1 MSYLDSL
8 FNLRGKAVAVTGGGG
23 MLCGEMARAFGKA
36 DCKVL
41 VLDLRPEKAEAVAT
55 QIKEEGGEAIFQ
67 ALDATKKADF
77 EAALQTCL
85 NEFGRIDTL
94 VNGAG
99 INAPTPILE
108 IAEKEWDDI
117 MASHL
122 KGTLFGCQVFGKQ
135 MLQQGSGSI
144 MNISSASAG
153 PPLSKAFTYSV
164 AKAGVKNLTQNI
176 AREWGTTGVRVNAI
190 RPGFFPTEWSQKNF
204 ITKEREAAI
213 KGHTAMHRYG
223 EPSELVGATL
233 WLASDAASF
242 VTGAEITVDGGFS
255 CMTI

>member
-8 FNLRGKAVAVTGGGG
+8 FNLNGKVVAVTGGGG

-36 DCKVL
+36 GCKVM
-41 VLDLRPEKAEAVAT
+41 VLDIRPEKAEAVA
-55 QIKEEGGEAIFQ
+55 KEIRDADGEADFAKLDSTKKEDFNA
-67 ALDATKKADF
+67 ALDKVIAKW
-77 EAALQTCL
+77 
-85 NEFGRIDTL
+85 GRIDTL

-108 IAEKEWDDI
+108 ITEEEWDSILD
-117 MASHL
+117 SHL
-122 KGTLFGCQVFGKQ
+122 KGTLFGCQVFGHK
-135 MLQQGSGSI
+135 MLDQGSGNI

-153 PPLSKAFTYSV
+153 PPLSKAFSYSV
-164 AKAGVKNLTQNI
+164 AKAGVMNLTQNI
-176 AREWGTTGVRVNAI
+176 AREWGTKGVRVNAI

-223 EPSELVGATL
+223 TPDELIGCTL

-242 VTGAEITVDGGFS
+242 VTGSEVAVDGGFS